1 MPTATTHLHAAL
13 SAAMLCCLLAL
24 LLVATVDACA
34 GNKPQPSSA
43 APPPGEPLTKNKLNT
58 IARKIGGDFGEHLSW
73 MANSSVLFTFNGKN
87 DLPLQGYYLPNAE
100 DKAAAQKKGKA
111 ATNPVIVFCAGWSET
126 SLKYAK
132 FVRVLN
138 NMGYSVFSFDLRGQ
152 GFSSPTGYDKGLVT
166 HVKSFSEYVDD
177 LDIFMTKQVMPK
189 VSRCLSLC
197 IVGPWP
203 LARSPCVYRPRTRP
217 VDVALV
223 APRCGSTAAARPAP
237 KKPPPPPKPPTA
249 AAAAAAAARAGSGNI
264 STWATP
270 WRP

>member
-1 MPTATTHLHAAL
+1 MPTATSHLHAAL

-189 VSRCLSLC
+189 VSRCLSL
-197 IVGPWP
+197 
-203 LARSPCVYRPRTRP
+203 ARSPCVYRPRTRP
-217 VDVALV
+217 VDVAPV

-249 AAAAAAAARAGSGNI
+249 AAAAVAVARAGSGNT

>member
-1 MPTATTHLHAAL
+1 MPTATSRLHAAL
-13 SAAMLCCLLAL
+13 SVAVLCCLVAL

-34 GNKPQPSSA
+34 GNKPQSSSA

-87 DLPLQGYYLPNAE
+87 DLPLQGYYLPNVE

-189 VSRCLSLC
+189 VSRCLVCASWAC
-197 IVGPWP
+197 CNCRCPWLGDRVHNIP
-203 LARSPCVYRPRTRP
+203 RMPC
-217 VDVALV
+217 
-223 APRCGSTAAARPAP
+223 
-237 KKPPPPPKPPTA
+237 
-249 AAAAAAAARAGSGNI
+249 
-264 STWATP
+264 
-270 WRP
+270 